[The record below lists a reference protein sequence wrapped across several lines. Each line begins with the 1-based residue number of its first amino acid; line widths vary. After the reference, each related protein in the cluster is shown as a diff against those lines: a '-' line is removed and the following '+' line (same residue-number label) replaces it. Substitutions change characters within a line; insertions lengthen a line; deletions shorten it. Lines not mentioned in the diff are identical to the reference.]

1 MVVTKGVDVS
11 EKFLILGGGAGV
23 LIEFGEFSKKLE
35 FTPSPCQIITPRGVY
50 AFSLLLRGV
59 PAHNALFQ
67 K

>member
-1 MVVTKGVDVS
+1 MVITKGVDVS
-11 EKFLILGGGAGV
+11 EKFLILGGV

-35 FTPSPCQIITPRGVY
+35 FTPSPCQIITLWGVY

>member
-11 EKFLILGGGAGV
+11 EKFLILGGV

-35 FTPSPCQIITPRGVY
+35 FTPSACQIITLREVY
-50 AFSLLLRGV
+50 AFTLLLSGV